1 MALSSLLYQVA
12 CSDVSLQYV
21 LCFVERCRT
30 LLHKGIKQMKININR
45 LKRIGISSMAVAF
58 MAVVIGYAPLAMAD
72 CAGVPTAILSC
83 PSQFDGSGGIEKSGL
98 MGILTVVVNIM
109 AAIVGIVAI
118 GAFVYAGILYASAG
132 DSQEQVKKARDIIRN
147 TVIGIVLFVALY
159 SIANFIVPGGVI

>member
-1 MALSSLLYQVA
+1 
-12 CSDVSLQYV
+12 
-21 LCFVERCRT
+21 
-30 LLHKGIKQMKININR
+30 
-45 LKRIGISSMAVAF
+45 MAVAF
-58 MAVVIGYAPLAMAD
+58 MAVGIGYAPLAMAD